1 MPAIDAFCYQLNKPM
16 KTITSRDN
24 PTYRDALKLLRK
36 KYRDEKGMYLVEG
49 IKPLLDALKEG
60 IDIRGLFVRDGR
72 FELSD
77 VGREGG
83 SSRGIILQ
91 TEDEPVCIYEKD
103 CSIWILEGELF
114 DKLTDTENSQGV
126 IAQVEIKEDPAEE
139 FFEKLRT
146 GNILVLDRIQDPG
159 NAGTMIRTAEAAGFD
174 GIAALKGTVDI
185 YSPKV
190 VRAAA
195 GSLFRM
201 PVLSGITDHE
211 LVGRLKDTASQLAVT
226 SADGGSDCF
235 ESDLKGPV
243 ALAIGNEGRGV
254 SESLMDAADIRLM
267 IPMEGKIESLN
278 AAVAAGILMYQI
290 NNRKTE

>member
-60 IDIRGLFVRDGR
+60 IKIRGLFVRDGR
-72 FELSD
+72 FELSGPEED
-77 VGREGG
+77 G

-91 TEDEPVCIYEKD
+91 TEDGPVYIYEKD
-103 CSIWILEGELF
+103 CSIWILAGELF
-114 DKLTDTENSQGV
+114 DKLADTENSQGV
-126 IAQVEIKEDPAEE
+126 IAQVEIKEDPAEV

-201 PVLSGITDHE
+201 PVLSGIEDHE
-211 LVGRLKDTASQLAVT
+211 LIDRLKNTPSRLAIT

-235 ESDLKGPV
+235 EADLKGPI

>member
-49 IKPLLDALKEG
+49 IKPMLDALKEG
-60 IDIRGLFVRDGR
+60 IKIRGLFVRDGR
-72 FELSD
+72 FELSGPEED
-77 VGREGG
+77 G

-91 TEDEPVCIYEKD
+91 TEDGPVHIYEKD
-103 CSIWILEGELF
+103 CSIWILAGELF
-114 DKLTDTENSQGV
+114 DKLADTENSQGV

-201 PVLSGITDHE
+201 SVLSGITDRE
-211 LVGRLKDTASQLAVT
+211 LIGRLKNTPSRLAIT

-235 ESDLKGPV
+235 EADLKGPI